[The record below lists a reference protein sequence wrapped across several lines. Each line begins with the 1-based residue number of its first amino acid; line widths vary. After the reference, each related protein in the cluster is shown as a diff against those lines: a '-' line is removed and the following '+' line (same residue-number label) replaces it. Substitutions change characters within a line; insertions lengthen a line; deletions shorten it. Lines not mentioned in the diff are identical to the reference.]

1 MYITFSVSHLDVQ
14 LQYVQDIENALK
26 KIKSQPDLVIHK
38 RIDGLLK
45 MR

>member
-26 KIKSQPDLVIHK
+26 KNQITTRFGHS
-38 RIDGLLK
+38 
-45 MR
+45 